1 MKLNSKGQLT
11 KKTVSLVTA
20 TLAVVVGLS
29 ACGKFSA
36 IDPKAKGTSTNAN
49 PLAAD
54 EENRLRE
61 LMASATPTPSPSPG
75 QTPTPDAADADAAD
89 RDAALD
95 EARRLFGAELDG
107 RTSGAPA
114 NPAGAA
120 AADPAAQAAAPAPA
134 PVPAAPAT
142 PVQPADAAPPVPPVV
157 ANAPAAPAAA
167 DPAAQPAPSKALIAA
182 DVSDEAKR
190 DLLLQLVEPTMRI
203 NFVLSLQ
210 RNEILALKAILD
222 SKKELSAEQGAKLS
236 KFKQSFLLVDGDSIE
251 ALLSRVDVVNMT
263 LQVAPLLLKTNWQTM
278 GVISQE
284 EISARVQMLNTYPS
298 DQAIRFRSGRM
309 VMKKLKEEKKVER
322 TSKEIMRAELAYS
335 ANEPKNEEADKMLAT
350 IDEALRIMDLYSGEI
365 DKKIKDTS
373 TKLVSEYQKK

>member
-1 MKLNSKGQLT
+1 MKLHSKGQLT

-75 QTPTPDAADADAAD
+75 QTPTPDAADADAAE

-95 EARRLFGAELDG
+95 EARRIFGAEL
-107 RTSGAPA
+107 SGAP
-114 NPAGAA
+114 PTGT
-120 AADPAAQAAAPAPA
+120 ADPAVAVPAPPAVAAGAEAPAADASNAGAGAPNA
-134 PVPAAPAT
+134 SSVPGDRLATVVQPVP
-142 PVQPADAAPPVPPVV
+142 QE
-157 ANAPAAPAAA
+157 AAPAAA
-167 DPAAQPAPSKALIAA
+167 VVAQPAPSKALIAA

-190 DLLLQLVEPTMRI
+190 DLILQLVEPALRI
-203 NFVLSLQ
+203 NFILSQQ
-210 RNEILALKAILD
+210 RNEILALKKILD
-222 SKKELSAEQGAKLS
+222 SKKELSTEQAAKLL

-278 GVISQE
+278 GAISQE

-298 DQAIRFRSGRM
+298 DQAIRFRSGRLA
-309 VMKKLKEEKKVER
+309 MKSSNDKK
-322 TSKEIMRAELAYS
+322 TSTQIMLAELGYNPESGKDEQA
-335 ANEPKNEEADKMLAT
+335 EKMLAT
-350 IDEALRIMDLYSGEI
+350 IDEAHRIMDLYSTEI
-365 DKKIKDTS
+365 EKKINDTAA
-373 TKLVSEYQKK
+373 KIISELGKK

>member
-1 MKLNSKGQLT
+1 MKLHSKGQLT

-61 LMASATPTPSPSPG
+61 LMASATPTPSPAPG
-75 QTPTPDAADADAAD
+75 QTPAPDAADADAAD

-95 EARRLFGAELDG
+95 EARRLFGAELN
-107 RTSGAPA
+107 GAPA
-114 NPAGAA
+114 TG
-120 AADPAAQAAAPAPA
+120 AADPAVAAPAPPAAAAPAP
-134 PVPAAPAT
+134 
-142 PVQPADAAPPVPPVV
+142 PPV
-157 ANAPAAPAAA
+157 AAA
-167 DPAAQPAPSKALIAA
+167 DAPTGSSSPGERPATVVQPDPQAQPAPSKALIAA

-190 DLLLQLVEPTMRI
+190 DLILQLVEPTMRI

-210 RNEILALKAILD
+210 RNEILALKKVLD
-222 SKKELSAEQGAKLS
+222 SKKELSAEQAAKLS

-263 LQVAPLLLKTNWQTM
+263 LQVAPLLLKTNWQTN
-278 GVISQE
+278 GAISQE

-298 DQAIRFRSGRM
+298 DQAIRFRSGRLA
-309 VMKKLKEEKKVER
+309 MKSSNEKK
-322 TSKEIMRAELAYS
+322 TSTQIMLAELGYNPESGKDEQA
-335 ANEPKNEEADKMLAT
+335 EKTLAT
-350 IDEALRIMDLYSGEI
+350 IEEALRIMDLYSTEI
-365 DKKIKDTS
+365 DKKINDTAA
-373 TKLVSEYQKK
+373 KLVSEHGKK

>member
-1 MKLNSKGQLT
+1 MKLHSKGQLT

-95 EARRLFGAELDG
+95 EARRIFGAELDG
-107 RTSGAPA
+107 RQVNTSGALVEDGRPANTSGAHVPDGRPANTSGAPA
-114 NPAGAA
+114 PGAASADPAVAAGAA
-120 AADPAAQAAAPAPA
+120 A
-134 PVPAAPAT
+134 
-142 PVQPADAAPPVPPVV
+142 PVV
-157 ANAPAAPAAA
+157 
-167 DPAAQPAPSKALIAA
+167 AQPAPSKALIAA

-190 DLLLQLVEPTMRI
+190 DLILQLVEPSMRI

-210 RNEILALKAILD
+210 RNEILALKKVLD
-222 SKKELSAEQGAKLS
+222 SKKELSAEQAAKLS
-236 KFKQSFLLVDGDSIE
+236 KFKQSFLMVDGDSIE
-251 ALLSRVDVVNMT
+251 ALLSLVDVVNMP

-278 GVISQE
+278 GAISQD

-298 DQAIRFRSGRM
+298 DQAIRFRSGRLA
-309 VMKKLKEEKKVER
+309 MKSSNEKK
-322 TSKEIMRAELAYS
+322 TSTQIMLAELGYNPES
-335 ANEPKNEEADKMLAT
+335 GKNEQAEKILAT
-350 IDEALRIMDLYSGEI
+350 IDETIRIMDLYSTEI
-365 DKKIKDTS
+365 DKKINDTA
-373 TKLVSEYQKK
+373 TKLVSEHGKK

>member
-1 MKLNSKGQLT
+1 VKLHSKGQMT
-11 KKTVSLVTA
+11 KKTVALVTA

-75 QTPTPDAADADAAD
+75 QTPTPEAADADAAD

-95 EARRLFGAELDG
+95 EARRIFGAELDG

-142 PVQPADAAPPVPPVV
+142 PVQPADAAPPVPPV
-157 ANAPAAPAAA
+157 
-167 DPAAQPAPSKALIAA
+167 PAAQPAPSKALIAA

>member
-1 MKLNSKGQLT
+1 VKLHSNGQLT

-54 EENRLRE
+54 EENSLRE
-61 LMASATPTPSPSPG
+61 LMASAKPTPSPSPG
-75 QTPTPDAADADAAD
+75 QTPTPDATDRDAAD

-95 EARRLFGAELDG
+95 EARRIFGAELNG
-107 RTSGAPA
+107 EPAPGVA
-114 NPAGAA
+114 DPALAASVPPAAAVPAPPAVA
-120 AADPAAQAAAPAPA
+120 AADAPNGSG
-134 PVPAAPAT
+134 
-142 PVQPADAAPPVPPVV
+142 PVV
-157 ANAPAAPAAA
+157 A
-167 DPAAQPAPSKALIAA
+167 QPALPKALIAA

-190 DLLLQLVEPTMRI
+190 DLILQLVEPTMRI

-210 RNEILALKAILD
+210 RNEIFAFKKVLD
-222 SKKELSAEQGAKLS
+222 SKKELSAEQAAKLS

-278 GVISQE
+278 GAISQE
-284 EISARVQMLNTYPS
+284 EISARVQMLNAYSS
-298 DQAIRFRSGRM
+298 DQAIRFRSGRL
-309 VMKKLKEEKKVER
+309 VMKKLKEQKKVER
-322 TSKEIMRAELAYS
+322 TSKEIMRAELAYG
-335 ANEPKNEEADKMLAT
+335 ANEPKNEEAEKMLAT
-350 IDEALRIMDLYSGEI
+350 IDEALRIMDLYSTEI
-365 DKKIKDTS
+365 TKRINDTS
-373 TKLVSEYQKK
+373 AKLVSEYSKK